1 MSIRRSACALLRR
14 AGLPAPCTW
23 KQANLIRKS
32 GVENRWQGLV
42 HRGALVTGGCAH
54 VSHADRDAEI
64 TQLDFTVV
72 VQKDVL
78 RLDVSV
84 QDSSG
89 VNKVE
94 GA

>member
-1 MSIRRSACALLRR
+1 MLWQFL
-14 AGLPAPCTW
+14 AG
-23 KQANLIRKS
+23 
-32 GVENRWQGLV
+32 
-42 HRGALVTGGCAH
+42 
-54 VSHADRDAEI
+54 DAEI